1 MNSLGLL
8 GTIALAMPFELQKA
22 KLRRCKTEELKV
34 AEFQSTATTC
44 LSCLGLAL
52 KNFSEI

>member
-34 AEFQSTATTC
+34 AELQSTATTC